1 MNPDE
6 ANASASAVAH
16 HATRISC
23 ARRPKRPALES
34 IACERNLADTKEGG
48 SGSVTGLR
56 SMGSMG
62 LAGLG
67 STKRVLIVED
77 NDDNRKILVYRL
89 RRIGD
94 LEIDEASNGLEALH
108 AVATRA
114 PDLVIMD
121 VHMPIMDGLEAARR
135 IRELDDDRG
144 TVPIIALTAE
154 PLDERRGDECS
165 NVTDF
170 LQKPIIDPAA
180 LRAKVTY
187 WLERRHGERSFVPSL
202 AASVAR

>member
-1 MNPDE
+1 
-6 ANASASAVAH
+6 
-16 HATRISC
+16 
-23 ARRPKRPALES
+23 
-34 IACERNLADTKEGG
+34 
-48 SGSVTGLR
+48 VTGLR
-56 SMGSMG
+56 NIDPM
-62 LAGLG
+62 GLG
-67 STKRVLIVED
+67 SIKRVLIVED

-89 RRIGD
+89 RRIAD
-94 LEIDEASNGLEALH
+94 LEIDEAANGLEAVE
-108 AVATRA
+108 AVTAHA

-121 VHMPIMDGLEAARR
+121 VHMPLMDGLEAARR

-165 NVTDF
+165 GVTDF

-187 WLERRHGERSFVPSL
+187 WLERRHSERSFVSPL
-202 AASVAR
+202 TAAAVR

>member
-1 MNPDE
+1 
-6 ANASASAVAH
+6 
-16 HATRISC
+16 
-23 ARRPKRPALES
+23 
-34 IACERNLADTKEGG
+34 
-48 SGSVTGLR
+48 
-56 SMGSMG
+56 MGSMG
-62 LAGLG
+62 LAGSG
-67 STKRVLIVED
+67 SVKRVLIVED

-108 AVATRA
+108 AVATHT

-135 IRELDDDRG
+135 IRELADDRG
-144 TVPIIALTAE
+144 ASVPIIALTAE
-154 PLDERRGDECS
+154 PLDERRSDECAG
-165 NVTDF
+165 VTDF

-202 AASVAR
+202 AAGAAR

>member
-1 MNPDE
+1 
-6 ANASASAVAH
+6 
-16 HATRISC
+16 
-23 ARRPKRPALES
+23 
-34 IACERNLADTKEGG
+34 
-48 SGSVTGLR
+48 VTGLR
-56 SMGSMG
+56 SMDSMG
-62 LAGLG
+62 IG

-94 LEIDEASNGLEALH
+94 IEIDEASNGLEAVH

-121 VHMPIMDGLEAARR
+121 VHMPVMDGLEAARR

-154 PLDERRGDECS
+154 PLDERRADECS
-165 NVTDF
+165 GVSDF

-187 WLERRHGERSFVPSL
+187 WLDRRHGERSFVPPLS
-202 AASVAR
+202 AAGAR